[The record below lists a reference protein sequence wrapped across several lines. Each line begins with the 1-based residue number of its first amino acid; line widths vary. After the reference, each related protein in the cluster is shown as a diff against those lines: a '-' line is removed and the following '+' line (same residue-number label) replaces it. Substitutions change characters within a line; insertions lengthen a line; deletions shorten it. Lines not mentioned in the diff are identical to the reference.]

1 MDKEGIGTDAT
12 ISEHIATILKRNY
25 AEKNPANRFLPTNI
39 GLALVETYMYLEL
52 PLYKPFLR
60 AHMEQECSRICDGS
74 VHFQEVIDSCIGEMV
89 SVYSMVS
96 QKKQQ
101 FKETFIQFMR
111 KTISGSVLKIAS
123 VASVLSEH
131 LIACKICGN
140 DMALMGQKRGNTIT
154 RFLQCTSC
162 SLVLNLPPKGEL
174 QVTSATCPIC
184 SFNVLQVTNATSY
197 HLCPY
202 CYSNPSQAN
211 HLQSAQL
218 GVGTTLPCF
227 LCQADCPYASS
238 GWMDDSI

>member
-25 AEKNPANRFLPTNI
+25 AEKNSANRFLPTNI

-60 AHMEQECSRICDGS
+60 AHMEQECTRICDGS
-74 VHFQEVIDSCIGEMV
+74 VHFQEVIDSCIGEMI

-123 VASVLSEH
+123 VASVLSDH
-131 LIACKICGN
+131 LITCKICGN
-140 DMALMGQKRGNTIT
+140 DMALMGQKRGNLIT
-154 RFLQCTSC
+154 RFLQCASC
-162 SLVLNLPPKGEL
+162 NLVLNLPPKGEL
-174 QVTSATCPIC
+174 QVMPATCPIC
-184 SFNVLQVTNATSY
+184 SFSLIQVTNTNSY
-197 HLCPY
+197 HVCPY
-202 CYSNPSQAN
+202 CFSNPSTAN
-211 HLQSAQL
+211 QIQPEHL
-218 GVGTTLPCF
+218 GVGATLPCF

-238 GWMDDSI
+238 TSVVDSL